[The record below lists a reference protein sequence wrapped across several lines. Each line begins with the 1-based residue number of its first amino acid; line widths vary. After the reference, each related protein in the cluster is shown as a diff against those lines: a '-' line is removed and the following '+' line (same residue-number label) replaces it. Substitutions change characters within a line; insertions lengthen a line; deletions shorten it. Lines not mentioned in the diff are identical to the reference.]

1 MILYFIDTINLKKEI
16 LGIPLTQVA
25 QDVVWQPEWTITLG
39 T

>member
-1 MILYFIDTINLKKEI
+1 MTRRIYVY